1 MDITIIIVSFNSGE
15 ILERCIKTIDDK
27 YPVLVIENSNNSE
40 LKNKIE
46 NKYKNVNF
54 FLSKEN
60 MGYGKANNFGVNK
73 AQTKYALILNP
84 DTQLKKNTIDN
95 LISCSRQIPDFAL
108 IAPKIIDE
116 NQKKTE
122 VEETNNKNFSEVS
135 IIKGFAIL
143 LNKEVM
149 VDIGLFDE
157 NFFLYFE
164 EIDLCKRVLK
174 NDKKIFLAHD
184 AEVSHE
190 GGSSHVKEINKE
202 MELSRN
208 WHYMWSKF
216 YFYKKHNNFFYA
228 FIKIIRSLFS
238 SAIKTAFYSFTGNKF
253 KKEIYSAR
261 LNGLVNSILNRKS
274 WYRPKI

>member
-1 MDITIIIVSFNSGE
+1 MDNTIIIVTFNSGE

-122 VEETNNKNFSEVS
+122 VEEINNKNFSEVS

-216 YFYKKHNNFFYA
+216 YFYKKHYGFIYSLAHISPNFFSSI
-228 FIKIIRSLFS
+228 IKFLLFT
-238 SAIKTAFYSFTGNKF
+238 ITFQEE
-253 KKEIYSAR
+253 KKQIYYHRMS
-261 LNGLVNSILNRKS
+261 GIYNSIMGRKA
-274 WYRPKI
+274 WFRPKF